1 MFSFSSFDAFWVI
14 GLLMAAW
21 YCKTGFCACTNVCAM
36 LCLLSCRGALI
47 VMVAAAVIFWCS
59 RTCSNLLLALLPQ
72 ADDFKL
78 LVIYLCGLVYSAF
91 ALLIVF

>member
-1 MFSFSSFDAFWVI
+1 
-14 GLLMAAW
+14 
-21 YCKTGFCACTNVCAM
+21 
-36 LCLLSCRGALI
+36 
-47 VMVAAAVIFWCS
+47 VMVASAVIFWCS

-78 LVIYLCGLVYSAF
+78 LSHLPLWPCLHGAF